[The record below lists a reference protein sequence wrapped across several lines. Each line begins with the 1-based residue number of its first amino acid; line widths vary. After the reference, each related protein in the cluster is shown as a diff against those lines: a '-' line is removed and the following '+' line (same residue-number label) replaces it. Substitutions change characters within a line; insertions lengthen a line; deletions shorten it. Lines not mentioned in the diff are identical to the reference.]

1 MINKRSE
8 VNMKG
13 KAKTYLIIGI
23 VFLVVGIIMLVTG
36 AVSRTI
42 AYGDFVV
49 GLAFLAISARE
60 NKKTDNDNKDK

>member
-1 MINKRSE
+1 
-8 VNMKG
+8 MKG

-23 VFLVVGIIMLVTG
+23 VFLVVGIIMLVTGAVSLVTG

-60 NKKTDNDNKDK
+60 NKKTDDENKDK